1 MKRLGTVLVTV
12 IALLAFAPAAGA
24 ASPRENFD
32 TIGFDAFGSVCGQ
45 QTCTDTN
52 LFADSQT
59 TASGET
65 FTFSCADQFTYNI
78 RNGRGNG
85 NGGCTE
91 SLDFNVAD
99 DLSSAS
105 LPPTQ
110 YEVCGRGHC
119 TTITVS
125 AELQA
130 IGPAASF
137 RARSTRT
144 RRDVYVHVLGERP
157 PASRQRDSH
166 IRRGDRRRRGFDSQL
181 ERVLYVQMSIVPQTR

>member
-32 TIGFDAFGSVCGQ
+32 TTGFDAFGSVCGQ

-137 RARSTRT
+137 RARSTERDGT
-144 RRDVYVHVLGERP
+144 CTFTYSESGHRR
-157 PASRQRDSH
+157 PASGTVTFDGATVVVEGS
-166 IRRGDRRRRGFDSQL
+166 IRSSSVSFTSRCR
-181 ERVLYVQMSIVPQTR
+181 